1 MGETVV
7 VIGGNAAGMSAA
19 SQAKR
24 KNKDLNVVVLEKS
37 PFISYGECGLPYY
50 IGGVIKESRKLFVL
64 SLEDA
69 RNKRGIDV
77 RINHEVVKID
87 TKKKMLEVLNR
98 EKGGNGEGYSLIYDR
113 LVIATGAKSVRLKLP
128 GSELENIFHLKFFED
143 AEKIKEFIS
152 LQKPRKAV
160 IVGAGYIGLEMTEN
174 LKELGIDVTVVEM
187 LPTVM
192 GDTEN
197 DIHSVIL
204 EELEKRGVKVLL
216 ETSVKGFSGKGG
228 KVTKVLTDK
237 GDLDAD
243 FVIESVGIVPETSLA
258 ESAGIETGSR
268 RGIAIDKYMR
278 TNVENIFAA
287 GDCAEIRHI
296 VSGQPVF
303 IPLALNANRGGRYA
317 GGNAALSS
325 EEAADEKNLTAF
337 PGTLGSA
344 VAKIFSVEVGKVGLS
359 LKAAAA
365 SGFDAVTAT
374 VRARTKAGYWPD
386 HPPVTITL
394 IAERKTRKLL
404 GAQLAGGGGSALRI
418 DTIAVSIAAGMT
430 VDTVGELDLAY
441 APPFAPSWDPVLIA
455 ANVLAKK
462 L

>member
-1 MGETVV
+1 MGETVA

-64 SLEDA
+64 SPEDA

-77 RINHEVVKID
+77 RLKNEVVRID
-87 TKKKMLEVLNR
+87 TQKNELEVLNGETG
-98 EKGGNGEGYSLIYDR
+98 EKYGLAYDR
-113 LVIATGAKSVRLKLP
+113 LIIATGAKSVRLKLP
-128 GSELENIFHLKFFED
+128 GSELDNIFHLKFFED
-143 AEKIKEFIS
+143 AEKIKKFIS
-152 LQKPRKAV
+152 EEKPKKAV

-174 LKELGIDVTVVEM
+174 LRELGIDVSVVEM

-192 GDTEN
+192 GDTEP
-197 DIHSVIL
+197 DIHNVIL
-204 EELEKRGVKVLL
+204 EELKSRGVKVLL
-216 ETSVKGFSGKGG
+216 KTSVKGFSGSNGRVSG
-228 KVTKVLTDK
+228 VLTDK
-237 GDLDAD
+237 GNLDTD
-243 FVIESVGIVPETSLA
+243 FVIESVGIIPETSLA
-258 ESAGIETGSR
+258 KSAGIETGSS
-268 RGIAIDKYMR
+268 RGIVIDKYMR

-296 VSGQPVF
+296 VSGKPVF

-317 GGNAALSS
+317 GGNAALN
-325 EEAADEKNLTAF
+325 EKEAADEKKLTAF

-344 VAKIFSVEVGKVGLS
+344 VAKIFSIEVGKVGLS
-359 LKAAAA
+359 LKAATAA
-365 SGFDAVTAT
+365 GFDAEAAT
-374 VRARTKAGYWPD
+374 VKARTKAGYWPD
-386 HPPVTITL
+386 HPAITVTL
-394 IAERKTRKLL
+394 IADKKSKKLL
-404 GAQLAGGGGSALRI
+404 GAQLAGGEGSALRI
-418 DTIAVSIAAGMT
+418 DTIAVAITAGMT
-430 VDTVGELDLAY
+430 VNTVGEMDLAY